1 MKMAT
6 KLKPRESRF
15 KRFKFWTKV
24 AKVIKPQGPF
34 WQFTL
39 FCIQIDSV
47 MSART
52 SNEHAAMRRL
62 KSEFLVQFDGVTSNS
77 NDLVT
82 VIGATNRPQELDDA
96 VLRRLVKKIYIP
108 LPDENSR
115 KNLLKNNLKGE
126 QYSLPSEN
134 MLLLTHFYL

>member
-1 MKMAT
+1 MLGEGE
-6 KLKPRESRF
+6 KLVR
-15 KRFKFWTKV
+15 
-24 AKVIKPQGPF
+24 
-34 WQFTL
+34 TL
-39 FCIQIDSV
+39 FAVAVSRQPSVIFMDEVCYFCVNDTYSIVWNFFVIDSV

-52 SNEHAAMRRL
+52 SNEHEAMRRL

-96 VLRRLVKKIYIP
+96 VLRRLVKRIYIP

-134 MLLLTHFYL
+134 MLLS

>member
-1 MKMAT
+1 
-6 KLKPRESRF
+6 
-15 KRFKFWTKV
+15 
-24 AKVIKPQGPF
+24 
-34 WQFTL
+34 
-39 FCIQIDSV
+39 

-77 NDLVT
+77 NDLVI

-96 VLRRLVKKIYIP
+96 VLRRLLKLMNQVKKIYIP

-134 MLLLTHFYL
+134 MLLS